1 MSSSLTAA
9 RMSYGAALV
18 AGVTY
23 GLYVAIAAY
32 AAMQVLR
39 TKGNW
44 KGPRMVLL
52 SWITVMFMI
61 QTIYFVA
68 GSKWSEIEFVES
80 TENPGVFASELSSR
94 LSILKDTC
102 YTVVIWLADGFILYR
117 AVIIYTGQLY
127 FVILPALLYL
137 ASIATGIGLLVET
150 AKPGAMFGQTPII
163 DFGTPFWSI
172 SVAMNVLTTLLI
184 AARLVYRRKIFYP
197 TDNKHPRYPA
207 YGPEVA
213 IFLESAALYAICSII
228 YIPMFVKNIPL
239 QFPFSALLGS
249 AASIAPHFII
259 IRMANGQSQHMERSL
274 ISLQERGLQST
285 NAGQQR
291 QESVVS
297 EVITL
302 SFYSLLCPAN
312 PCSGQNHHDDSQHS
326 LDDKLRV

>member
-1 MSSSLTAA
+1 MASEHTPTLACGQKRDFAPFLALT
-9 RMSYGAALV
+9 
-18 AGVTY
+18 
-23 GLYVAIAAY
+23 
-32 AAMQVLR
+32 VLR

-52 SWITVMFMI
+52 SWITATFMV

-80 TENPGVFASELSSR
+80 TENPGVFAGELSSR
-94 LSILKDTC
+94 LAVLKDTC
-102 YTVVIWLADGFILYR
+102 YTVAIWLADGFIVSVIVDETQPEVDVGTAAVPRRHNLYWP
-117 AVIIYTGQLY
+117 AVLNSRRS
-127 FVILPALLYL
+127 LPFMLTLNALT
-137 ASIATGIGLLVET
+137 ATGIGLLVET
-150 AKPGAMFGQTPII
+150 AKPGAAFGQAPII

-197 TDNKHPRYPA
+197 TDNNHPRYPA

-228 YIPMFVKNIPL
+228 YIPMFAKNIPL

-297 EVITL
+297 E
-302 SFYSLLCPAN
+302 N
-312 PCSGQNHHDDSQHS
+312 PRDDGEHS
-326 LDDKLRV
+326 MDTKLPV